1 MVAAAPPLGAPRN
14 TCGADVYLCSSLG
27 LSRWPLGSLVLASR
41 AAVPGLPFLLC
52 TSTSLHAPYLPDPDP
67 GLEAS
72 GHTCSP
78 HVLAPG
84 TGLDMV
90 HVKACWD
97 RALALTGCGPSQ
109 GS

>member
-27 LSRWPLGSLVLASR
+27 LSRWLLGSLVLASR

-97 RALALTGCGPSQ
+97 RALALTGCGHSQ